1 MLKNSLFKL
10 NRNRKFNYR
19 PRYLKE
25 ENEQVNYFFDSRI
38 RGSREDHTSN
48 NRSSFWNQ
56 ERVKKRTKKNHS
68 FNKLFF
74 IILFLLFFIFF
85 YVIDFDYKIFIK
97 YR

>member
-25 ENEQVNYFFDSRI
+25 ENEQLNYFFDSRI

-56 ERVKKRTKKNHS
+56 ERVKKRTKKNHPEGW
-68 FNKLFF
+68 LV
-74 IILFLLFFIFF
+74 LP
-85 YVIDFDYKIFIK
+85 
-97 YR
+97 